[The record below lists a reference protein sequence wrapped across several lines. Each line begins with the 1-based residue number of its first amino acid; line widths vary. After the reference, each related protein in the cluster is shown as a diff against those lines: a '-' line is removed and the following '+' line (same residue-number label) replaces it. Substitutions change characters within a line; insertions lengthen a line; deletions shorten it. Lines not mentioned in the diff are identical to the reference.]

1 MHLLSRIFMKKYT
14 LVGLVLLALPF
25 LANAQPS
32 IQSMLQAVGSIL
44 SSLVS
49 LALGLAV
56 VLFLFGVLKYVNAG
70 VDEGSRAYARQ
81 LMIWGI
87 VALFVMVSVTGLVAL
102 LSSTTQI
109 NPGGSLPIPTLP
121 PVP

>member
-1 MHLLSRIFMKKYT
+1 MKKYT
-14 LVGLVLLALPF
+14 LVGLALLALPF

-49 LALGLAV
+49 VAIGLAV
-56 VLFLFGVLKYVNAG
+56 VLFLFGVLKYVNSG
-70 VDEGSRAYARQ
+70 DDEGSRADARQ

-87 VALFVMVSVTGLVAL
+87 VALFVMVSVTGLVQL

-109 NPGGSLPIPTLP
+109 DSGGFLPVPTLP